1 MRRDFLQR
9 CRGSWHHRRGRRRDH
24 SP

>member
-9 CRGSWHHRRGRRRDH
+9 CRGPWNNRRGRRRDH

>member
-9 CRGSWHHRRGRRRDH
+9 CRGPWNNRRGPHRDH